1 MAVSMIL
8 LVRLVERDNSV
19 ERYAQETDNSVNEK
33 VDMREKHAAMKKV
46 YKELKE
52 SYSSLKEMTKE
63 RLQQPRQL
71 NFVDPRVRELW
82 TLAEQ
87 ANMTADELASFKV
100 SLSLH
105 AHEHTLIPMAFSVLG
120 CLCFTDRPNSE
131 CVAQ

>member
-1 MAVSMIL
+1 MDVSMTL
-8 LVRLVERDNSV
+8 LVRLVERDNSM
-19 ERYAQETDNSVNEK
+19 EKYAQETDNSVNEK

-52 SYSSLKEMTKE
+52 SYSSLKEMTKD

-105 AHEHTLIPMAFSVLG
+105 AHEHTLIPMAFAVLG